1 MFRFE
6 HPEYLYGLI
15 FIPILFGIFWYTGRL
30 RKEAITK
37 FAHESLQKAI
47 LPTYSSVKNKVKLFL
62 LLASLMFLIVAASNP
77 QIGTRVQEVKQA
89 GIDVYIVLDVSL
101 SMTAE
106 DIKPNRLESAKYQI
120 GNLINKLKGDRI
132 GLIIFSGAAYV
143 QFPLTTDYSAANLFL
158 SAVDVNSVPQPGT
171 AIAEAINLSVK
182 SFDLKSETKKA
193 IVVITDGEDHEGDIN
208 KAIENAVTNKIKI
221 YTIGFG
227 SPDGVPIP
235 LYDASGN
242 QTGFKKDNNGNVVLT
257 KLDENVL
264 REIADNADGKYFL
277 GSNNQNELDDIY
289 NELSSIEK
297 TEFGVRKVTDYE
309 DRFYYFLAPAILLLL
324 IEFFM
329 TTKLSTMFSGLSK
342 RLNLVQDKI

>member
-6 HPEYLYGLI
+6 HAEYLYGL
-15 FIPILFGIFWYTGRL
+15 FVIPLLIGIFWYTGRL
-30 RKEAITK
+30 KKEDIIK
-37 FAHESLQKAI
+37 FANESLHKI
-47 LPTYSSVKNKVKLFL
+47 LIPTFSGLKNKIKLSFL
-62 LLASLMFLIVAASNP
+62 LVALLLLIVAASNP

-106 DIKPNRLESAKYQI
+106 DIKPSRLERAKYQI
-120 GNLINKLKGDRI
+120 SNLINKLKGDRI
-132 GLIIFSGAAYV
+132 GLVIFSGAAYV

-158 SAVDVNSVPQPGT
+158 TAVDVSSVPQQGT
-171 AIAEAINLSVK
+171 AIANAIDLSIK

-208 KAIENAVTNKIKI
+208 KAIENAVANEIKI
-221 YTIGFG
+221 YTIGLG
-227 SPDGVPIP
+227 STSGVPIP
-235 LYDASGN
+235 IYDAAGN
-242 QTGFKKDNNGNVVLT
+242 QIDFKKDNQGKVVLT
-257 KLDENVL
+257 KLDEL
-264 REIADNADGKYFL
+264 TLKDIADKANGKYFL
-277 GSNNQNELDDIY
+277 GSNSQNELDDIY

-329 TTKLSTMFSGLSK
+329 SSKSSKFFMEFSK
-342 RLNLVQDKI
+342 RLKISI